1 MKGIIWLRVTQVSI
15 VTEKQDSIVTV
26 DGVSTFTDFDIS
38 TVASWFCGCF

>member
-15 VTEKQDSIVTV
+15 VMEKQDAMVAV
-26 DGVSTFTDFDIS
+26 DGVSTFTVFEIS